1 MVRKKAELKKTIREV
16 INFLSK
22 KINIKIVVLFG
33 SYAKGTP
40 HENSDIDLAVFSKD
54 AKNMSIEEIVK
65 LQAQAKLK
73 YCVDIEIHIFSEDLL
88 KEARPTNFYGHI
100 LETGK
105 KVYDS
110 KAA

>member
-1 MVRKKAELKKTIREV
+1 MVRKKAELKKTIKEV
-16 INFLSK
+16 LKFLSK
-22 KINIKIVVLFG
+22 KISIKIAVLFG

-54 AKNMSIEEIVK
+54 AKDMSIEKIVK
-65 LQAQAKLK
+65 LQAEVKLK
-73 YCVDIEIHIFSEDLL
+73 YCVDMEIHIFSEDLL

-105 KVYDS
+105 KV
-110 KAA
+110 A